1 MNCFGVQNYFIII
14 KKNELIVLIGIL
26 GALNIKEYYNQ
37 FFFFLEEKKIDRRKE
52 EEKKEKKTTNNN
64 Y

>member
-37 FFFFLEEKKIDRRKE
+37 FFFFLEEKKIDNNRRRKKERE
-52 EEKKEKKTTNNN
+52 EEKK
-64 Y
+64 